1 MTPGLVISIVGA
13 ESTGKSTLAAELALA
28 LAQQGLRCAQVD
40 ETLREFCDQTGRTP
54 TREEQAGI
62 AAAQTQRITAA
73 ASGHDV
79 VIADTTALMT
89 AVYSDFVFGDTSLY
103 ASALA
108 TQRGYAL
115 TLLTALDLP
124 WQADGLQRD
133 GAHVRVPVDGLIRR
147 ALLSAQLGW
156 SVIAG
161 TGPARLDNALAAAR
175 RAVPALARQTLTATP
190 CAEPNVQGGIGPL
203 DPLGPCGWRHL
214 CTRCSDGD
222 CERRLFALARRG
234 SDDSAAAC

>member
-1 MTPGLVISIVGA
+1 MNSALVISIIGA

-28 LAQQGLRCAQVD
+28 LAQQGLRCGQVD

-62 AAAQTQRITAA
+62 AAAQTRRIAA
-73 ASGHDV
+73 AAHRHDV

-108 TQRGYAL
+108 AQRAYAL

-147 ALLSAQLGW
+147 ALLSANLGW
-156 SVIAG
+156 SLVIGQGSARADMALDAVQRALQQRSDPAG
-161 TGPARLDNALAAAR
+161 DGA
-175 RAVPALARQTLTATP
+175 
-190 CAEPNVQGGIGPL
+190 PNPPDGDDTRCGQA
-203 DPLGPCGWRHL
+203 GWRHV
-214 CTRCSDGD
+214 CTRCGDGD
-222 CERRLFALARRG
+222 CERRLFALARAGAPGPESG
-234 SDDSAAAC
+234 SAR

>member
-1 MTPGLVISIVGA
+1 MNSALVISIIGA

-28 LAQQGLRCAQVD
+28 LAQQGLRCAQID

-62 AAAQTQRITAA
+62 AEAQTRRIAA
-73 ASGHDV
+73 AAKTHEV

-103 ASALA
+103 TSALA

-147 ALLSAQLGW
+147 ALLSATLGW

-161 TGPARLDNALAAAR
+161 TGPARLDKALAAAR
-175 RAVPALARQTLTATP
+175 RAIDAAAAATSSPAWPAGPDAP
-190 CAEPNVQGGIGPL
+190 DEGCALFAQP
-203 DPLGPCGWRHL
+203 GWRHV
-214 CTRCSDGD
+214 CTRCGDGD

-234 SDDSAAAC
+234 EGAGSGVS